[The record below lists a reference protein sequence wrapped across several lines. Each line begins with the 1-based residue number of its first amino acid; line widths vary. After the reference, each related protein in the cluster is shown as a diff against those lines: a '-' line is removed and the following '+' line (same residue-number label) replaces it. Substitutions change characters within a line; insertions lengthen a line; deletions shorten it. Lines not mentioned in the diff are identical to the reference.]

1 MKFVMFV
8 VGFILLILPGILL
21 YIFVSPLCGFGYLL
35 GGSLAR
41 LISDVAKGGRDEKS
55 H

>member
-1 MKFVMFV
+1 MKFAMFV

-21 YIFVSPLCGFGYLL
+21 YAFVSPISGFGYLL
-35 GGSLAR
+35 GGALAR
-41 LISDVAKGGRDEKS
+41 LISDAAKGGRDEES